1 MITSFISAKS
11 VSKALDKFNKLR
23 IHKWRKSIE
32 SIAVELNPIIRG
44 IKNYY
49 CKFWSEHTHYLW
61 WQLNERLLKWVQWE
75 KGLYKKAALRWL
87 RNKYRQNPRLFP
99 HWELVY
105 P

>member
-1 MITSFISAKS
+1 MITAFISAKS
-11 VSKALDKFNKLR
+11 VTKALDKFGRLK

-32 SIAVELNPIIRG
+32 VLAAELNPIIRG

-49 CKFWSEHTHYLW
+49 CKVWAGHTHYLW
-61 WQLNERLLKWVQWE
+61 YQLNERLLKWVQWE
-75 KGLYKKAALRWL
+75 KGLYKNAALNWL
-87 RNKYRQNPRLFP
+87 RKKYREKPRLFA